1 MRERFLSHCA
11 INQLNFWLHRKSH
24 KAAIQ
29 IHYKANNPSWE
40 ESTAQYVSLILSLI
54 DLITSEVGWLWED
67 RIKSYT
73 AKTDEV
79 GLRAFLELLLLLIN
93 PILENSVCGGISL
106 TSDKVIERLYKEE
119 IESIR
124 SFFMRSKQ
132 IYAVVLYC

>member
-1 MRERFLSHCA
+1 M
-11 INQLNFWLHRKSH
+11 
-24 KAAIQ
+24 
-29 IHYKANNPSWE
+29 
-40 ESTAQYVSLILSLI
+40 
-54 DLITSEVGWLWED
+54 ITSEVGWLWED